1 MEYQKVINLLD
12 NTLNQPSKFRTKN
25 WVQLNDESRGT
36 YKKNSQRKF
45 KTKRLKSSLC
55 DYSDA
60 YIPVKGRIT
69 VNNTAVDGT
78 AALILIKK

>member
-25 WVQLNDESRGT
+25 WVQLNDESRGK

-55 DYSDA
+55 DSSDA
-60 YIPVKGRIT
+60 YILVKGRIT